1 MTLEIAPAQQHEIEA
16 ILALHHEAGWPVTH
30 VDGEVWVAREA
41 GQLVGSA
48 QFIELGP
55 ALILVDAV
63 VVHTDARNRGI
74 GAELVR
80 KALAR
85 RAAHWWLECRRER
98 VAFYERLGFSLVDEI
113 EVPPLIKRRIGSNP
127 SRRQHFLHR
136 STLSRD
142 EHTTP

>member
-1 MTLEIAPAQQHEIEA
+1 M
-16 ILALHHEAGWPVTH
+16 
-30 VDGEVWVAREA
+30 
-41 GQLVGSA
+41 GSA

-63 VVHTDARNRGI
+63 VVHTARAPGVSARSSCT
-74 GAELVR
+74 R
-80 KALAR
+80 PLAR

-98 VAFYERLGFSLVDEI
+98 VAFYERLGFSFVDEI

-136 STLSRD
+136 STLTSD
-142 EHTTP
+142 EHTTT